1 MNKEIKLV
9 IVSGRTIV
17 VRSIKDVTN
26 REISGCTSMMKQT
39 LLIRE
44 ESVIFEHFQQEI
56 PIGEDRPPE
65 VPTDIIKA
73 AIKAKVPYMTTLA
86 AAKATAEG
94 IQYVKTHESSE
105 VKSLQELHKEIQ

>member
-73 AIKAKVPYMTTLA
+73 AIKAK
-86 AAKATAEG
+86 
-94 IQYVKTHESSE
+94 
-105 VKSLQELHKEIQ
+105 KEIRVLSEREILAIKKVRYYAG

>member
-17 VRSIKDVTN
+17 VRSIEHVTN
-26 REISGCTSMMKQT
+26 KEISGCTSMMKQT
-39 LLIRE
+39 LLICE

-56 PIGEDRPPE
+56 PVGEERPPE

-73 AIKAKVPYMTTLA
+73 AIKAK
-86 AAKATAEG
+86 
-94 IQYVKTHESSE
+94 
-105 VKSLQELHKEIQ
+105 KEIRVLSEREILAIKKVHYRAI